1 MSLSDIFQK
10 TFMAGLGMQEKFKEF
25 IDELIN
31 KGELSEAQGKKLFN
45 EWSKKAGKT
54 KDEFEKNMADLVSKS
69 LDKINIPAKSEVDE
83 LNKKIQSLSKKV
95 DKLEKALNKDRS

>member
-25 IDELIN
+25 VDELIN

-54 KDEFEKNMADLVSKS
+54 KEDFEKNMADLVNKS
-69 LDKINIPAKSEVDE
+69 LDTINIPKKSEVDE
-83 LNKKIQSLSKKV
+83 LNKKLQALSKKV
-95 DKLEKALNKDRS
+95 DKLERSLDKE